1 MLSLTIPTGSLES
14 QLLKL
19 FEEADLPIRRASER
33 DYSANIDDPRVTKV
47 KFLRPPEIPGA
58 VADGHFDLGL
68 CETHSIREARAEVA
82 EVMDLGPGGRSLA
95 GHRTRLVLA
104 MPGSS
109 GITRP
114 EELPA
119 GVRVATEF
127 PNITEDY
134 FAQRGLAVRIIFS
147 YGATEAKIPEL
158 ADAIVEITET
168 GGSLR
173 RAGHVI
179 LDELVVS
186 SLKLIANRDAWANAD
201 KRAAIEAIVTLLGG
215 VLQARG
221 KVLLKMNVPAARL
234 DEVIGI
240 LPAMKAPTVSRLFD
254 NDFYAIE
261 TVAVKATVNLLIPEL
276 KRHGAEDIL
285 ELPISKIVA

>member
-1 MLSLTIPTGSLES
+1 VPTGSLEP
-14 QLLKL
+14 QMLRL

-33 DYSANIDDPRVTKV
+33 DYSATIADPRVGKV

-58 VADGHFDLGL
+58 VASGHFDLGL
-68 CETHSIREARAEVA
+68 CETHSIREARAEVV
-82 EVMDLGPGGRSLA
+82 EVMDLGPGGRSMS
-95 GHRTRLVLA
+95 GRPTRLVLA
-104 MPGSS
+104 IPGSA
-109 GITRP
+109 GIARA
-114 EELPA
+114 EDLPP

-134 FAQRGLAVRIIFS
+134 FARRGVPATIIFS
-147 YGATEAKIPEL
+147 YGATEAKVPEL

-179 LDELVVS
+179 LDELVAS
-186 SLKLIANRDAWANAD
+186 TLKLIANRDAWANAE
-201 KRAAIEAIVTLLGG
+201 KRAAIEAIVTLLDG

-234 DEVIGI
+234 DDVIGI

-254 NDFYAIE
+254 SQFYAVE

>member
-1 MLSLTIPTGSLES
+1 LLSLTVPTGSLEP
-14 QLLKL
+14 QVVKL
-19 FEEADLPIRRASER
+19 FAEADLPIRRASER
-33 DYSANIDDPRVTKV
+33 DYSATIDDPRVAKV
-47 KFLRPPEIPGA
+47 KFLRPQEIPGA
-58 VADGHFDLGL
+58 VADDHFDLGL

-82 EVMDLGPGGRSLA
+82 EIMDLGPGGRTLA
-95 GHRTRLVLA
+95 GYRTRLVLA
-104 MPGSS
+104 IPGSR

-114 EELPA
+114 EDLPA

-127 PNITEDY
+127 PKLTEDY
-134 FAQRGLAVRIIFS
+134 FARRGLSAHIFFS

-168 GGSLR
+168 GSSLR
-173 RAGHVI
+173 RAGYVI

-186 SLKLIANRDAWANAD
+186 SLTLVANRDSWASAE
-201 KRAAIEAIVTLLGG
+201 KRAAIEAIMTLLGG

-234 DEVIGI
+234 DEVIAI
-240 LPAMKAPTVSRLFD
+240 LPAMKAPTVSRLFGD
-254 NDFYAIE
+254 DFYAIE
-261 TVAVKATVNLLIPEL
+261 TVAIKASVNLLIPEL

-285 ELPISKIVA
+285 ELPISKIVP

>member
-1 MLSLTIPTGSLES
+1 MLNLTIPTGSLEA

-19 FEEADLPIRRASER
+19 FEQADLPIQRANER
-33 DYSANIDDPRVTKV
+33 DYSATVNDPRIAKV

-58 VADGHFDLGL
+58 VEGGHFDLGL

-82 EVMDLGPGGRSLA
+82 EVMDLGPGGRALV

-104 MPGSS
+104 IPGSS

-114 EELPA
+114 DDLPA

-134 FAQRGLAVRIIFS
+134 FARRGLAARIIFS
-147 YGATEAKIPEL
+147 YGATEANIPEL

-186 SLKLIANRDAWANAD
+186 SLKLIANRDAWANAE
-201 KRAAIEAIVTLLGG
+201 KRASIEAIITLLGG

-234 DEVIGI
+234 DDVIGI

-254 NDFYAIE
+254 NDFYAVE
-261 TVAVKATVNLLIPEL
+261 TVAIKSSVNLLIPEL

>member
-1 MLSLTIPTGSLES
+1 MLNLTIPTGSLEA

-19 FEEADLPIRRASER
+19 FEQADLPIQRANER
-33 DYSANIDDPRVTKV
+33 DYSATVNDPRIAKV

-58 VADGHFDLGL
+58 VEGGHFDLGL

-82 EVMDLGPGGRSLA
+82 EVMDLGPGGRALV

-104 MPGSS
+104 IPGSS

-114 EELPA
+114 DDLPA

-134 FAQRGLAVRIIFS
+134 FARRGLAARIIFS

-186 SLKLIANRDAWANAD
+186 SLKLIANRDAWANAE
-201 KRAAIEAIVTLLGG
+201 KRASIEAIITLLGG

-234 DEVIGI
+234 DDVIGI

-254 NDFYAIE
+254 NDFYAVE
-261 TVAVKATVNLLIPEL
+261 TVAIKSSVNLLIPEL